1 VTLYLNSLTNLE
13 QEILNCKFWSIL
25 RRSLVRGNKC
35 EKLFL
40 DTVILGQSCVY
51 LLALVPKELIR
62 GGDRGEAVAAP
73 APKSR
78 KNLSAELLVSSAP
91 PSADAKLVNS
101 TALAVPLPAG
111 STPGQTAAGGRP
123 LAAGSTPILTGAG
136 SRERRRRGGGSGSGS
151 IGGSLA
157 DRLLAPG
164 LSAEVPIIP
173 F

>member
-1 VTLYLNSLTNLE
+1 MYL
-13 QEILNCKFWSIL
+13 
-25 RRSLVRGNKC
+25 R
-35 EKLFL
+35 
-40 DTVILGQSCVY
+40 
-51 LLALVPKELIR
+51 ALVPKELIR
-62 GGDRGEAVAAP
+62 GGDREGGGTTAP

-78 KNLSAELLVSSAP
+78 KNLTAELP

-111 STPGQTAAGGRP
+111 STPGQTADRP
-123 LAAGSTPILTGAG
+123 SVPLTAGSTPVLTGAG

-151 IGGSLA
+151 IADSLA

-164 LSAEVPIIP
+164 LSAEVSIAS

>member
-1 VTLYLNSLTNLE
+1 M
-13 QEILNCKFWSIL
+13 
-25 RRSLVRGNKC
+25 
-35 EKLFL
+35 
-40 DTVILGQSCVY
+40 Y
-51 LLALVPKELIR
+51 LLVLFPKELIR
-62 GGDRGEAVAAP
+62 GGDRGGAAAP

-111 STPGQTAAGGRP
+111 STPGQTAAGRP
-123 LAAGSTPILTGAG
+123 LTAGSTPVLTGAG

-151 IGGSLA
+151 IADSLA

-164 LSAEVPIIP
+164 LSAEVSITS